1 MRQARK
7 RLVTRF
13 AAPLVGLAAVALTVA
28 AAGPAAHAA
37 ARADWRSYVEAPNS
51 SDVRPVAATVLS
63 GNVRD
68 PQGLAGPAGGL
79 TTLTVAPGGAPATVL
94 LDYGQEIVGTPFVD
108 VKSYRSPGTPPAL
121 QLTFSETRKYLFS
134 PGSSTLAAD
143 AAATAT
149 AITVAGQSTFAVG
162 DTITIGAQTNKIA
175 AISGTTLALAHE
187 LGLGE
192 PSGTAVT
199 STPGAL
205 TGDSVGL
212 GGYSRPQ
219 SISLTARSRLSGTFE
234 GGLRYETIT
243 LATPGTVVLG
253 RAGIL
258 FEAYRATPAQYQGYF
273 ISSSDALNKMWFDGA
288 YTEQTDMQPAGVQ
301 GGLQPAVLDGA
312 KCDRKIWSG
321 DLAIEGPGILDSL
334 GSNGA
339 NYVKQSLLE
348 LMATSTLGSGLA
360 GWGTPDGTSLPF
372 PGVYSNSYS
381 SWAVDDATGY
391 YRATA
396 DTAFARQVLPYLEG
410 QLSYDATVTN
420 AAGLIVTTAS
430 SGGPPD
436 SGLDWDIYDGPKVGV
451 VASVNMLYYRILTD
465 VAYIESQLGNSA
477 KAAGYLA
484 TAASVKQAIN
494 AGLVNPATG
503 AYDTSDT
510 LRGTIAQDANSL
522 AIVFGIAPRDD
533 VPGIVTALR
542 SLWGVH
548 GSQPY
553 SASAALSPLISP
565 YITGFEVE
573 ALYQAG
579 DPADAEKL
587 LTLTWD
593 QMINPHNPSY
603 TGTFWENY
611 LPDGTL
617 QNGSVSAAHGW
628 SSGPTPALTSY
639 VLGVQ
644 PAGPGYRTF
653 TVSPHFGSLAWARG
667 AVPTPHGQITVDWAR
682 HGSAYD
688 LTVHVPPGT
697 TATITVPAGSAVS
710 IHGGAH
716 GETRMLTTT

>member
-7 RLVTRF
+7 SWTVRF
-13 AAPLVGLAAVALTVA
+13 ALPLACLAAAAFTVA
-28 AAGPAAHAA
+28 AARPAAHPAAHA
-37 ARADWRSYVEAPNS
+37 DWHSYVKAPGS
-51 SDVRPVAATVLS
+51 GDPRAIAAKALS
-63 GNVRD
+63 GNVHD
-68 PQGLAGPAGGL
+68 PQGLVSPGTGR

-94 LDYGQEIVGTPFVD
+94 LDYGQEMVGIPFVG
-108 VKSYRSPGTPPAL
+108 VKSYRNTGTSPAL

-134 PGSSTLAAD
+134 PGSSTLATD

-149 AITVAGQSTFAVG
+149 AITVATQSTFAVG
-162 DTITIGAQTNKIA
+162 DTVKVGDQMNKIA
-175 AISGTTLALAHE
+175 AISGTTLTLAHQ
-187 LGLGE
+187 LGLDE
-192 PSGTAVT
+192 PAGTAVT

-219 SISLTARSRLSGTFE
+219 SLTLTARSQLSGTFE

-243 LATPGTVVLG
+243 LATPGTVVLST
-253 RAGIL
+253 AGIH
-258 FEAYRATPAQYQGYF
+258 FQAYRATPAQYQGYF
-273 ISSSDALNKMWFDGA
+273 LSSSDALNKMWFDGA
-288 YTEQTDMQPAGVQ
+288 YTEQTDMEPQGVQ

-312 KCDRKIWSG
+312 KRDRKIWSG

-339 NYVKQSLLE
+339 SYVKLSLLE
-348 LMATSTLGSGLA
+348 LMATSQLGSGLA
-360 GWGTPDGTSLPF
+360 GWGTPTGGSLPF

-381 SWAVDDATGY
+381 SWTADDATAY

-396 DTAFARQVLPYLEG
+396 DTAFAKQVLPYLEG

-436 SGLDWDIYDGPKVGV
+436 SGLDWDLYDGPKVGV
-451 VASVNMLYYRILTD
+451 VASVNMLYYRVLTD
-465 VAYIESQLGNSA
+465 VAYLENQLGNPA
-477 KAAGYLA
+477 KAASYLA
-484 TAASVKQAIN
+484 TAAHVKQAIN
-494 AGLVNPATG
+494 ADLFDPGTG

-510 LRGTIAQDANSL
+510 IRGTIAQDANSL
-522 AIVFGIAPRDD
+522 AIVFGIAPQEDI
-533 VPGIVTALR
+533 PGILAALK
-542 SLWGVH
+542 SLWGPH
-548 GSQPY
+548 GSEPY
-553 SASAALSPLISP
+553 SANANESPLISP

-587 LTLTWD
+587 LNLTWN
-593 QMINPHNPSY
+593 QMTNRGNPSY

-617 QNGSVSAAHGW
+617 QNGSISTAHGW

-644 PAGPGYRTF
+644 PAGPGYRSF
-653 TVSPHFGSLAWARG
+653 TVSPHFGSLSWANG

-682 HGSAYD
+682 HGSRYD
-688 LTVHVPPGT
+688 LTVHAPPGT
-697 TATITVPAGSAVS
+697 TATITVPGGSAIT
-710 IHGGAH
+710 IHGGVH
-716 GETRMLTTT
+716 GATRTLTA